1 MSTRTIR
8 EFAKRDARARGDWQ
22 GMNWIRQEKRLAIYL
37 RDGAACVYCGDG
49 IDDGAVLTL
58 DHLHPHVRGGGN
70 GATNLVT
77 ACKRCNDS
85 RGARPL
91 EQFVAVVAEYL
102 DHGVMAKH
110 ILAHVEKCRN
120 RKLDLITAK
129 ALIAR
134 RGSAFAALRSRR
146 NHNSNRSK

>member
-8 EFAKRDARARGDWQ
+8 EFSKRDARARGDWQ
-22 GMNWIRQEKRLAIYL
+22 GMNWIRQAKRLAIYL

-49 IDDGAVLTL
+49 IDDGAILTL
-58 DHLHPHVRGGGN
+58 DHLRPHVRGGGN

-85 RGARPL
+85 RGARTL
-91 EQFVAVVAEYL
+91 ARFIVAVADYL
-102 DHGVMAKH
+102 DHGIDAVQIAT
-110 ILAHVEKCRN
+110 HVEACRH
-120 RKLDLITAK
+120 RTLDLITAK

-146 NHNSNRSK
+146 NHNSNRGK

>member
-1 MSTRTIR
+1 MS
-8 EFAKRDARARGDWQ
+8 AQKRDARARGDWQ
-22 GMNWIRQEKRLAIYL
+22 GMNWIRQAKRLAIYL
-37 RDGAACVYCGDG
+37 RDGAACAYCGDG

-58 DHLHPHVRGGGN
+58 DHLRPHVRGGGN
-70 GATNLVT
+70 DATNLVT

-91 EQFVAVVAEYL
+91 KQFVAVVAEYL

-110 ILAHVEKCRN
+110 ILAHVEACRH

-134 RGSAFAALRSRR
+134 RGGAFAALRSRR
-146 NHNSNRSK
+146 NHTSNRSKS

>member
-1 MSTRTIR
+1 MSARTIL
-8 EFAKRDARARGDWQ
+8 EFSKHDARARGDWQ

-49 IDDGAVLTL
+49 IDDGATMTL
-58 DHLHPHVRGGGN
+58 DHLRPHVRGGGN

-91 EQFVAVVAEYL
+91 RSFIVSVAAYL
-102 DHGVMAKH
+102 NHGVNVDE
-110 ILAHVEKCRN
+110 IFAHVEACRN